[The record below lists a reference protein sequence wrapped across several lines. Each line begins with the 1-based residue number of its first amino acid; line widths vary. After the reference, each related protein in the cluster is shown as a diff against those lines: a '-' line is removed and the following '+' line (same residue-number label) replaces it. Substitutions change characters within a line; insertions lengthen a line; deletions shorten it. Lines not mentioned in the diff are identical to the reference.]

1 METTSMFAR
10 TALSLGLMLLVGA
23 TGLAKSAD
31 LPAERPTRVVLPD
44 GKHLEVGGTVAGRPT
59 AEATITFESSD
70 RKPLKEGMI
79 HPRSGH
85 TATVLPDGRVLIW
98 GGVDDSG
105 NIVREGEWFDP
116 TSGHFSEAH
125 GIALLPRTGHT
136 ATVLTDGRV
145 LVLGGHAEDL
155 GPLVEA
161 EVWDWRRNQSELL
174 PVQLSPAREGHNA
187 TLLADG
193 RVLIVGPAAKE
204 AALYDPARVRF
215 LGAQSEAPDVSAYPS
230 SVRLAGALPPPDA
243 KDVPLD
249 SLLAL
254 RFDPP
259 LAPESVNEKTISL
272 FGPHGPTPIH
282 VVAAESGRLVFVT
295 PMQELFPASHY
306 TVFIQ
311 GVHDAQGQ
319 SLVWHAL
326 EFDTQ
331 RFMPSPLDPRLDLRD
346 PSAGANDAAHPSA
359 TRSAP
364 SHKTSGARDGA
375 SGPKPYVFTKPSV
388 MDDEVWVPSEANLG
402 GRWRTQRALPTDIAD
417 AINLGMSKNSQ
428 KAAWRSRR
436 LRSSATEVSGQILRF
451 NDRPLGGVDVRI
463 GEQRALT
470 DANGRFSLRGIPP
483 GHQEL
488 VVDGN
493 AAGKDGNSFAQFVI
507 GLDVEAGKENPVKP
521 IYLPKIRPQDW
532 IDIPSPLPAELVVK
546 NPYMPGFEVHLPAG
560 TILRGRDGKVVRRV
574 AIIPMPLDRTP
585 INYPVNTPL
594 HMTFQPGG
602 MSVEGLTPGVT
613 KGIQFVYPNYG
624 GEAPGA
630 RAGFINYD
638 PTAKGWYTYGYG
650 SVSADGL
657 SIFPDAET
665 QIYSATGFGVY
676 FGSPPPWKV
685 PCYVCDGDPVDLR
698 TGLFKHSTQGPAIAD
713 VVPMEWQTTY
723 RPADIQKRG
732 FGYGTSFTYGMY
744 LYDPNPDPHAE
755 WNEFDLVLPDGA
767 VVKFPR
773 SSGSTHSD
781 FFGTH
786 TETPTSYYGAT
797 LAWDVGKQALV
808 LTKRDG
814 TEFDFSEFGGG
825 LMRVADRFG
834 RSVEITGSGGLVS
847 RVTTESGR
855 YVNVQYDTQNRIKDL
870 GDITGRHWQYVYTT
884 AGYLDHV
891 TYPDTTH
898 EDFAYDANGRM
909 TDVFDRRGN
918 RMVHNTYDSADRVT
932 DQILADGAQYHFDY
946 VADAQGLSTRVDVT
960 RPNGSVRRVVFDS
973 SGNLLT
979 DTRALGG
986 SLEKAKTYER
996 DSVGFITAT
1005 TDALNRRT
1013 ERGYDS
1019 DKHVTSVTRL
1029 AGTPDALTTNFTYTA
1044 SHDLHTATDPWGRT
1058 TTYTFDADRHL
1069 KRVDDDFGHSIALDY
1084 DDLDRVTQVTDHLNR
1099 TTSLGYDLY
1108 DVRTV
1113 TDPLLRTTT
1122 RFVDTLG
1129 RLAAIEDPLHQRKEM
1144 HYDINDQVQTAVDA
1158 GGTTTFAYDPMGN
1171 LLSLTDPKSH
1181 TTSWTYDARQ
1191 RTLTRTDALQQLESW
1206 TYTANEATTTHTDR
1220 MSRTTSTLFDGLG
1233 RVATRDE
1240 SDGRHLQAT
1249 YDLADRLLSLADS
1262 AGPTTTYSYTP
1273 LDQLLSENGAAG
1285 AIAYTYDGHTRRAS
1299 RTLSGQPTMNYTYDP
1314 LDRLVS
1320 LTQGADA
1327 VTFTYDAADRRIS
1340 TTLPNGVSTTA
1351 SFDAANRLTAL
1362 VYEASNGTQNGI
1374 TLGDLGYTYDAADRI
1389 VARTG
1394 TWSDSVL
1401 PTATTV
1407 AGTVDANNRLTG
1419 FNGQSLSYD
1428 AAGNLID
1435 DGVNHY
1441 VYDARNQLIQITQSG
1456 VTTASF
1462 TYDVF
1467 GRRLSKTI
1475 GTVTTNYR
1483 YDGDNPIEETAAGQV
1498 SAILSGP
1505 GIDERY
1511 GRDEAG
1517 GRAYFL
1523 TDNLGSVVALANGS
1537 GTVTAQYAYEP
1548 YGEVSATASSDNL
1561 YQYTG
1566 RENDGT
1572 GLYYYRARYYS
1583 PTMGRF
1589 VSEDPMRFAAGF
1601 NSYAYVDG
1609 NPLAHIDPYGLWSS
1623 DYVLCRMQEAA
1634 RGLAAGDLGCD
1645 NRHPPFKP
1653 TIGGRRPTGQ
1663 VGVCLTAFGGIAG
1676 ASVEGGIT
1684 LPQFCPYVQ
1693 ICGMVGLGTHFS
1705 LGPSFGLG
1713 SPAPRAPQGTSTSTS
1728 YGAAWAVGDSA
1739 SYGGQFACDPTSQTC
1754 SGSKGHWDLGAG
1766 GFGAGVMCE
1775 QITYCPT
1782 E

>member
-10 TALSLGLMLLVGA
+10 TALSLSLMLLVGA

-31 LPAERPTRVVLPD
+31 LPVERPTRVVLPD
-44 GKHLEVGGTVAGRPT
+44 GKHLEVGGNVAGKPT
-59 AEATITFESSD
+59 AEAAIASDTSD

-105 NIVREGEWFDP
+105 KIVRDGEWFDP
-116 TSGHFSEAH
+116 ISGHFSEAR

-136 ATVLTDGRV
+136 ATLLTDGRL
-145 LVLGGHAEDL
+145 LVLGGHAEEL

-161 EVWDWRRNQSELL
+161 EVWDWRTNRSELL
-174 PVQLSPAREGHNA
+174 PVQLAHPREGHTA
-187 TLLADG
+187 SLLADG
-193 RVLIVGPAAKE
+193 RVLIVGQDAKD
-204 AALYDPARVRF
+204 ASLFDPEQVRF
-215 LGAQSEAPDVSAYPS
+215 LSASRDGPDTSPQSAGVRVVGASPRPDT
-230 SVRLAGALPPPDA
+230 
-243 KDVPLD
+243 KDVALD

-259 LAPESVNEKTISL
+259 LAPESANEKTITL
-272 FGPHGPTPIH
+272 FGPHGATPVR

-295 PMQELFPASHY
+295 PAQELFPAAHY
-306 TVFIQ
+306 TVFVQ
-311 GVHDAQGQ
+311 GVQDAEGQ

-331 RFMPSPLDPRLDLRD
+331 RFMPSPLDPRLDLREPSGGAIGTAHPED
-346 PSAGANDAAHPSA
+346 AHETLAHKEPKATAGAGGASAGKAYTFS
-359 TRSAP
+359 
-364 SHKTSGARDGA
+364 
-375 SGPKPYVFTKPSV
+375 KPPVT
-388 MDDEVWVPSEANLG
+388 DDEVWIPSEVNLG
-402 GRWRTQRALPTDIAD
+402 GQWRTQRPLPTDIND

-436 LRSSATEVSGQILRF
+436 LRSGTTEVSGQILRF
-451 NDRPLGGVDVRI
+451 NDLPLGGVDVRI
-463 GEQRALT
+463 GELRATT
-470 DANGRFSLRGIPP
+470 DADGRFSLRGLQG

-507 GLDVEAGKENPVKP
+507 GVDVEAGKENPVKP

-532 IDIPSPLPAELVVK
+532 IDVPSPLPADLIVK
-546 NPYMPGFEVHLPAG
+546 NPSMPGFEVHLPAG

-613 KGIQFVYPNYG
+613 KGIQFVYPNYSN
-624 GEAPGA
+624 EAPGA
-630 RAGFINYD
+630 RAGFLNYD

-650 SVSADGL
+650 TVSADGRAVL
-657 SIFPDAET
+657 PDPET
-665 QIYSATGFGVY
+665 QIYSATGFGIF
-676 FGSPPPWKV
+676 FGAPYPWRG
-685 PCYVCDGDPVDLR
+685 PCYTCDGDPVDLR
-698 TGLFKHSTQGPAIAD
+698 TGLFLHSTQGPAIAD
-713 VVPMEWQTTY
+713 VVPLAWETTY
-723 RPADIQKRG
+723 RPGDTQKRD
-732 FGYGTSFTYGMY
+732 FGYGTSHSYGMY

-755 WNEFDLVLPDGA
+755 WNEFDLVLANGA
-767 VVKFPR
+767 IVKFPR
-773 SSGSTHSD
+773 TSGTTHSD
-781 FFGTH
+781 FFSTH
-786 TETPTSYYGAT
+786 TDTPTSYYGAT
-797 LAWDVGKQALV
+797 LAWSEPKQVFV

-814 TEFDFSEFGGG
+814 TEYDFNAYGGL

-834 RSVEITGSGGLVS
+834 RTVEITRSGGLIS
-847 RVTTESGR
+847 RVATESGR

-870 GDITGRHWQYVYTT
+870 GDITGRHWQYAYTT
-884 AGYLDHV
+884 AGYVDHV
-891 TYPDTTH
+891 TYPDNTH
-898 EDFAYDANGRM
+898 EDFTYDANGRM

-918 RMVHNTYDSADRVT
+918 RMVHNTYDSSDRVT
-932 DQILADGAQYHFDY
+932 DQTLADGALYHFAY
-946 VADAQGLSTRVDVT
+946 TADAQGLSTQVDVT
-960 RPNGSVRRVVFDS
+960 KPNGSIRRVAFHS
-973 SGNLLT
+973 SGHPLS
-979 DTRALGG
+979 DTYALGTP
-986 SLEKAKTYER
+986 LQKTMTYER
-996 DSVGFITAT
+996 DSVGFITAAI
-1005 TDALNRRT
+1005 DALGRRT

-1019 DKHVTSVTRL
+1019 DKHVISVTRL
-1029 AGTPDALTTNFTYTA
+1029 AGTPDALTTTFSYTA
-1044 SHDLHTATDPWGRT
+1044 SHDLHTVTDLGRT
-1058 TTYTFDADRHL
+1058 TTYTFDARRHL
-1069 KRVDDDFGHSIALDY
+1069 KQVDDDARSLALDY
-1084 DDLDRVTQVTDHLNR
+1084 DDLDRVTRMTDHLNR
-1099 TTSLGYDLY
+1099 TTSFGYDLY

-1144 HYDINDQVQTAVDA
+1144 QYDINDQVQTSVDA
-1158 GGTTTFAYDPMGN
+1158 GGTTTFAHDPMGN

-1191 RTLTRTDALQQLESW
+1191 RTLTRTDALQQQESW
-1206 TYTANEATTTHTDR
+1206 TYAPNETTATHTDR
-1220 MSRTTSTLFDGLG
+1220 MSRTTSTVFDGLG

-1262 AGPTTTYSYTP
+1262 AGPTTTYTYTP

-1285 AIAYTYDGHTRRAS
+1285 AVTYTYDNKTRRAS
-1299 RTLSGQPTMNYTYDP
+1299 RTLSGQPTMTYAYDP

-1327 VTFTYDAADRRIS
+1327 VTFAYDAADRRIS
-1340 TTLPNGVSTTA
+1340 TALPNGVTTTA
-1351 SFDAANRLTAL
+1351 SFDAADRLTAL
-1362 VYEASNGTQNGI
+1362 VYKVNGTRNGI
-1374 TLGDLGYTYDAADRI
+1374 TLGDMGYTYDAADRI

-1394 TWSDSVL
+1394 TWSDSAL
-1401 PTATTV
+1401 PSATTAT
-1407 AGTVDANNRLTG
+1407 GTVDANNRLTS

-1441 VYDARNQLIQITQSG
+1441 VYDARNQLVQITQGG

-1475 GTVTTNYR
+1475 GTVATKYR
-1483 YDGDNPIEETAAGQV
+1483 YDGDNPIEETTAGQV

-1517 GRAYFL
+1517 GRKYFM
-1523 TDNLGSVVALANGS
+1523 TDRLGSVVALANGN
-1537 GTVTAQYAYEP
+1537 GALTAQYAYEP
-1548 YGEVSATASSDNL
+1548 YGEISATGSSDNP

-1572 GLYYYRARYYS
+1572 GLYYYRARYFS
-1583 PTMGRF
+1583 PTLKRF
-1589 VSEDPMRFAAGF
+1589 ISEDALGLGAGSNDYIYVNGNPNNFLDPFGTTAIPAPFPIPYFPNPCFAGPLGAVSCGALGGFAAGTLLYPHIEPWLSPAIDWVF
-1601 NSYAYVDG
+1601 LPRPMG
-1609 NPLAHIDPYGLWSS
+1609 NEPCDCNHHSEPTPPVAPPKLPYGWGGTTPPAPGWTWHGP
-1623 DYVLCRMQEAA
+1623 DAPGGA
-1634 RGLAAGDLGCD
+1634 RGGW
-1645 NRHPPFKP
+1645 
-1653 TIGGRRPTGQ
+1653 
-1663 VGVCLTAFGGIAG
+1663 V
-1676 ASVEGGIT
+1676 
-1684 LPQFCPYVQ
+1684 
-1693 ICGMVGLGTHFS
+1693 
-1705 LGPSFGLG
+1705 
-1713 SPAPRAPQGTSTSTS
+1713 SP
-1728 YGAAWAVGDSA
+1728 D
-1739 SYGGQFACDPTSQTC
+1739 GGQSLHPDLDHGPPIGPHVDWNDPNKGKWRIFPDGTC
-1754 SGSKGHWDLGAG
+1754 RPK
-1766 GFGAGVMCE
+1766 
-1775 QITYCPT
+1775 
-1782 E
+1782 

>member
-1 METTSMFAR
+1 MEMTSLFAR
-10 TALSLGLMLLVGA
+10 TVLSLGLTLLVTA
-23 TGLAKSAD
+23 TGVAKSAD
-31 LPAERPTRVVLPD
+31 LPAERSALVVLPN
-44 GKHLEVGGTVAGRPT
+44 GERLELGGVVGGNAS
-59 AEATITFESSD
+59 AEAAITSD
-70 RKPLKEGMI
+70 TKDPKPLKESML
-79 HPRSGH
+79 HPRSEH

-125 GIALLPRTGHT
+125 GIALLPRAGHT

-161 EVWDWRRNQSELL
+161 EVWDWRTNRSELL
-174 PVQLSPAREGHNA
+174 PVQLAHPREGHTA
-187 TLLADG
+187 SLLADG
-193 RVLIVGPAAKE
+193 RVLIVGPDAKD
-204 AALYDPARVRF
+204 ASLYDPERVRF
-215 LGAQSEAPDVSAYPS
+215 LSASHDTADASAQGAG
-230 SVRLAGALPPPDA
+230 VRVVGASPQPDA

-259 LAPESVNEKTISL
+259 LAPESANEKTITL
-272 FGPHGPTPIH
+272 FGPHGTAPVR

-295 PMQELFPASHY
+295 PVQELFPASHY
-306 TVFIQ
+306 TVFVQ
-311 GVHDAQGQ
+311 GVHDAEGQG
-319 SLVWHAL
+319 LVWHAL

-331 RFMPSPLDPRLDLRD
+331 RFMPSPLDPRLDLRGSPTD
-346 PSAGANDAAHPSA
+346 AGATAQPRAAQ
-359 TRSAP
+359 SAP
-364 SHKTSGARDGA
+364 TRKTGTTTNTGTRDGSPA
-375 SGPKPYVFTKPSV
+375 GKPYVFLKPSV
-388 MDDEVWVPSEANLG
+388 TDDEVWIPSEANLG
-402 GRWRTQRALPTDIAD
+402 GKWRTQRPLPADIRD

-436 LRSSATEVSGQILRF
+436 LRSGVTEVSGRILRF

-463 GEQRALT
+463 GEVRAMT
-470 DANGRFSLRGIPP
+470 DNDGRFSLKGIKA

-493 AAGKDGNSFAQFVI
+493 TAGKDGNSFAQFVI
-507 GLDVEAGKENPVKP
+507 GMDVEAGKENPVKP

-532 IDIPSPLPAELVVK
+532 IDIPSPLPADLVVK
-546 NPYMPGFEVHLPAG
+546 NPSMPGFEVHLPTG

-574 AIIPMPLDRTP
+574 AIIPIPLDRTP

-602 MSVEGLTPGVT
+602 MSIEGLTPGVT

-713 VVPMEWQTTY
+713 VVPIEWQTTY
-723 RPADIQKRG
+723 RPADIEKRG

-744 LYDPNPDPHAE
+744 LYDPNPNPHAE

-773 SSGSTHSD
+773 TSGSTHED

-786 TETPTSYYGAT
+786 TATPTSYYGAT
-797 LAWDVGKQALV
+797 LAWNVAKQALV

-814 TEFDFSEFGGG
+814 TKFDFSEFGGG

-834 RSVEITGSGGLVS
+834 RTVEITASGGLIS
-847 RVTTESGR
+847 RVATESGR
-855 YVNVQYDTQNRIKDL
+855 YVDVQYDTQNRIKDL
-870 GDITGRHWQYVYTT
+870 GDITGRHWQYAYTT

-898 EDFAYDANGRM
+898 ENFTYDTQGRM

-918 RMVHNTYDSADRVT
+918 RMVHNTYDSDDRVT
-932 DQILADGAQYHFDY
+932 DQILADGAIFHFDY
-946 VADAQGLSTRVDVT
+946 VADAQGLSTQVDVT

-973 SGNLLT
+973 SGNLLA
-979 DTRALGG
+979 DTRALGTV
-986 SLEKAKTYER
+986 LEQAKTYER

-1005 TDALNRRT
+1005 TDALDRRT

-1019 DKHVTSVTRL
+1019 DKQVTSVTRL
-1029 AGTPDALTTNFTYTA
+1029 AKTDDALTTTFTYTA
-1044 SHDLHTATDPWGRT
+1044 AHDLHTVTDPWGRI
-1058 TTYTFDADRHL
+1058 TTYTFDAKRHL
-1069 KRVDDDFGHSIALDY
+1069 KRVDDDARWLDLSY

-1099 TTSLGYDLY
+1099 TTSFGYDLY

-1129 RLAAIEDPLHQRKEM
+1129 RLAAIENPLHQREET
-1144 HYDINDQVQTAVDA
+1144 HYDINDRVQSAVDA
-1158 GGTTTFAYDPMGN
+1158 GGATTMFTYDALGN
-1171 LLSLTDPKSH
+1171 LLTLTDPLNH
-1181 TTSWTYDARQ
+1181 TTAWTYDARQ
-1191 RTLTRTDALQQLESW
+1191 RPLTRTDALQQQESW
-1206 TYTANEATTTHTDR
+1206 TYAPDETAATHTDR
-1220 MSRTTSTLFDGLG
+1220 MNRTTSTTFDALG

-1240 SDGRHLQAT
+1240 SDGRHLAAT
-1249 YDLADRLLSLADS
+1249 YDPADRLLSLADS
-1262 AGPTTTYSYTP
+1262 AGPTTTYGYTP
-1273 LDQLLSENGAAG
+1273 LDQVLSESGAAG
-1285 AIAYTYDGHTRRAS
+1285 AIAYTYDDHARRQS
-1299 RTLSGQPTMNYTYDP
+1299 RTLSGQPTMTYAYDTR
-1314 LDRLVS
+1314 DRLAS
-1320 LTQGADA
+1320 LTQGGDT
-1327 VTFTYDAADRRIS
+1327 VTFGYDTADRRTR
-1340 TTLPNGVSTTA
+1340 TTLPNGIVTTA
-1351 SFDAANRLTAL
+1351 TFDDADRLMAL
-1362 VYEASNGTQNGI
+1362 TYTSMSAPRNAPP
-1374 TLGDLGYTYDAADRI
+1374 LGDLNYGYDAADRI
-1389 VARTG
+1389 VGRTG
-1394 TWSDSVL
+1394 TWSNSAL
-1401 PTATTV
+1401 PAATNV

-1441 VYDARNQLIQITQSG
+1441 VYDARNKLTQITQGG

-1475 GTVTTNYR
+1475 GTVTTSYR
-1483 YDGDNPIEETAAGQV
+1483 YDGDNPIEETTAGQV

-1517 GRAYFL
+1517 GRAYYL

-1537 GTVTAQYAYEP
+1537 GTVTAQYVYEP
-1548 YGEVSATASSDNL
+1548 YGEVTSTGSSDNP

-1583 PTMGRF
+1583 TTLKRF
-1589 VSEDPMRFAAGF
+1589 INEDP
-1601 NSYAYVDG
+1601 V
-1609 NPLAHIDPYGLWSS
+1609 
-1623 DYVLCRMQEAA
+1623 
-1634 RGLAAGDLGCD
+1634 GLAAGLNVYG
-1645 NRHPPFKP
+1645 
-1653 TIGGRRPTGQ
+1653 
-1663 VGVCLTAFGGIAG
+1663 
-1676 ASVEGGIT
+1676 
-1684 LPQFCPYVQ
+1684 YVHANP
-1693 ICGMVGLGTHFS
+1693 LSFTD
-1705 LGPSFGLG
+1705 PFGLDESNTIVCGPNGTMVVRTNG
-1713 SPAPRAPQGTSTSTS
+1713 SFSNTCGADTCLAAHEECHRRDFEKFPDAVAFCKDPKNEGKPVRISYPEKQQTELHCARGEAECLGDQGRTCKQALAPRIKIINDQ
-1728 YGAAWAVGDSA
+1728 
-1739 SYGGQFACDPTSQTC
+1739 CDKCSQDDHQC
-1754 SGSKGHWDLGAG
+1754 D
-1766 GFGAGVMCE
+1766 F
-1775 QITYCPT
+1775 Q
-1782 E
+1782 